1 MGRVPTSGGVYRCRR
16 IASWATA
23 RSGRA
28 IAEADRT
35 LNDLPPHRY
44 PTPRPSACP
53 GLLRIVPARDG
64 GICRVRL
71 PGGRVEGAQL
81 RRLAE
86 AAGRHGSGVLELTN
100 RANLQIRGVPADQ
113 ADGLIQCLLDAGLGP
128 RAPGADDVRNLL
140 LSPAAGLDPQARLDV
155 RPLAWRLLRLLE
167 EEPRFHALSPK
178 FALSL
183 DGGEALAMLDHPHDL
198 WLSALDGPDGE
209 PAFAFGLAGCVPRGV
224 GDGPALA
231 AFPAAGVEAGVS
243 ALLHLFLDVADPEC
257 TRMRHLLAREPAEAL
272 LRRLRERLDVPM
284 LQGPWLDAWRRPPA
298 SAEAPVGVHPQ
309 RQAGLCLVGGAP
321 ALGRLGA
328 SVLAR
333 LADLAERVGDGHLR
347 LTPWQGLLLPNVPLE
362 RAAEAL
368 AGLEALGLETRPGSP
383 LARLVACSGS
393 VGCARSLADTKADA
407 LGLARRWPA
416 DLPFPAIHLSGC
428 PRSCAAAH
436 VAPYTL
442 LAVAAGRYDLF
453 RRDAGHGGFGRPL
466 ARGLDLDAATER
478 LAEDARSARHD

>member
-1 MGRVPTSGGVYRCRR
+1 M
-16 IASWATA
+16 
-23 RSGRA
+23 
-28 IAEADRT
+28 
-35 LNDLPPHRY
+35 
-44 PTPRPSACP
+44 
-53 GLLRIVPARDG
+53 PARDG

-81 RRLAE
+81 RCLAE

-113 ADGLIQCLLDAGLGP
+113 ADGLIQRLLDAGLGP
-128 RAPGADDVRNLL
+128 RVPGADDVRNLL

-155 RPLAWRLLRLLE
+155 RPLTRRLLRLLE
-167 EEPRFHALSPK
+167 EEPRFHGLSPK

-209 PAFAFGLAGCVPRGV
+209 PAFAFGLAGCVPREAH
-224 GDGPALA
+224 DRPALA
-231 AFPAAGVEAGVS
+231 AFPAAGVEAGVA
-243 ALLHLFLDVADPEC
+243 ALLHLFLDVAGPEC
-257 TRMRHLLAREPAEAL
+257 ARMRHLLTREPAETL
-272 LRRLRERLDVPM
+272 LRRLGERLDFPL
-284 LQGPWLDAWRRPPA
+284 LQGPWLETWRRSPVA
-298 SAEAPVGVHPQ
+298 ADAPVGLHPQ
-309 RQAGLCLVGGAP
+309 RQTGLCLVGGVP
-321 ALGRLGA
+321 TLGRLEA
-328 SVLAR
+328 PVLVG
-333 LADLAERVGDGHLR
+333 LADLAERVGDGGLH
-347 LTPWQGLLLPNVPLE
+347 LTPWQSLMLPNVPLE
-362 RAAEAL
+362 RAAESL
-368 AGLEALGLETRPGSP
+368 AGLEALGLTTRAGRPVT
-383 LARLVACSGS
+383 RLVACSGS
-393 VGCARSLADTKADA
+393 LGCARALADTKADA

-416 DLPFPAIHLSGC
+416 DLPFPAVHLSGC

-453 RRDAGHGGFGRPL
+453 RRDAGHGGFGHPL